1 MVLQSQ
7 DGFRIPLLKDVL
19 EALPVAI
26 TVGIDHISLV
36 FQRESLAGLEE
47 QQQVLASV
55 VNLTLRVALHHA
67 PAITAAERVTHH
79 VEGALAMAL
88 SP

>member
-36 FQRESLAGLEE
+36 FQGESLAGLEE

-55 VNLTLRVALHHA
+55 VNLTLRVSFHHA
-67 PAITAAERVTHH
+67 PAITAAESVAHH

-88 SP
+88 SS

>member
-1 MVLQSQ
+1 MDSLLM
-7 DGFRIPLLKDVL
+7 PLLKDVL
-19 EALPVAI
+19 EALPVAVAVSSDDI
-26 TVGIDHISLV
+26 GLD

-47 QQQVLASV
+47 HQQVLAAV
-55 VNLTLRVALHHA
+55 VNLTLGVALYHA

-79 VEGALAMAL
+79 VEGAFAKAL